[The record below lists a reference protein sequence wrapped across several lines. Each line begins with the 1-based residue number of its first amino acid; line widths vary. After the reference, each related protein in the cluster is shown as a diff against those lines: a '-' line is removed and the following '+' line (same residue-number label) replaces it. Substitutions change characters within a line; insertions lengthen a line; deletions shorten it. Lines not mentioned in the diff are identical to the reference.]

1 MDFEPSPSD
10 ILHEINQIQTDIM
23 SLQNDFMYFRSI
35 LEEFLPMARKAAAI
49 KAMNPAAL
57 VKEAVSKRARSR
69 SITPGEDGSGREG

>member
-57 VKEAVSKRARSR
+57 VKEAVNKRAKSR
-69 SITPGEDGSGREG
+69 FVASSQDGSGQEG